1 MATPK
6 PTDAELAILR
16 VLWSRGPSTVR
27 QVHEVLSRERPTA
40 YTTALK
46 LLQIMTEK
54 GLVARDERDRTHVY
68 HPRLSEEQ
76 TQRQLIGDLLDRAFG
91 GSASKL
97 VMQALAARKA
107 TPEELGQIRR
117 LLDGKRESGI
127 VRGARTQSHL
137 AHRIE
142 FALQELLGV
151 AVAVFGEERE

>member
-1 MATPK
+1 MPTHK

-16 VLWSRGPSTVR
+16 VLWTRGPSTVR

-54 GLVARDERDRTHVY
+54 GLVARDERDRSHVY
-68 HPRLSEEQ
+68 HPRFSEEQ

-97 VMQALAARKA
+97 VMQALATRKA
-107 TPEELGQIRR
+107 TPEELGEIRR
-117 LLDGKRESGI
+117 LLDARKDGERREDK
-127 VRGARTQSHL
+127 A
-137 AHRIE
+137 
-142 FALQELLGV
+142 
-151 AVAVFGEERE
+151 